1 MKQFRDTMY
10 EYNTLTEEY
19 RTKSKD
25 RIRRQ
30 LELGG
35 CHISTGVYLT
45 LPPSTVV
52 DTPNVW
58 VVCSTQHSVFDW
70 LKGGGLSSLCAAL
83 VSLSKSCVVFTS
95 LVFATVLMACIPYG
109 P

>member
-45 LPPSTVV
+45 ATIWPEILVANLFWQIDGFESNPFIFHPPKNFTV
-52 DTPNVW
+52 
-58 VVCSTQHSVFDW
+58 
-70 LKGGGLSSLCAAL
+70 
-83 VSLSKSCVVFTS
+83 
-95 LVFATVLMACIPYG
+95 
-109 P
+109 

>member
-52 DTPNVW
+52 D
-58 VVCSTQHSVFDW
+58 
-70 LKGGGLSSLCAAL
+70 AAL
-83 VSLSKSCVVFTS
+83 CV
-95 LVFATVLMACIPYG
+95 
-109 P
+109 